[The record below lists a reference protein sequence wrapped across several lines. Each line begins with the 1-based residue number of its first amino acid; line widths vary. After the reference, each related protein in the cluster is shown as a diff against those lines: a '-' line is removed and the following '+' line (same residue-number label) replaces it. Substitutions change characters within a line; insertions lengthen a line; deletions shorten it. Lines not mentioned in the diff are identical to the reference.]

1 MKKIVKILTIVLALS
16 LVSALTLVASAED
29 GYPDTIEIVFGTP
42 SIDGKVGDGEWEG
55 GTWMTLD
62 AQTQRQ
68 WAWSAATDGRGYQNV
83 QPAED
88 DQFKSEIKLMADEEN
103 LYIIERRTDDA
114 YLIFADIAGQAFLY
128 DGNGICIMK
137 KGDVSSLRTISCLAE
152 GVTTDKPVIDVQGQ
166 QNIDGVEAA
175 STVTENGFVL
185 EISVPWSVMSS
196 NGLTLKDFASGNI
209 QITYY
214 VVNIFDAA
222 YEEYV
227 GLDSQIQSGWVK
239 YSYQLQYPGVVSWE
253 KSPVVK
259 VTGAPD
265 YITSE
270 AETEPAPET
279 VVTEPPAVDTADLV
293 PTDNT
298 GSEPVPVGSS
308 DKTTDKAPATT
319 GTTTDGTGS
328 NTGLII
334 GICVAAVLVIAVVAA
349 VIIASK
355 KKK

>member
-16 LVSALTLVASAED
+16 LVSALTLVSLAD
-29 GYPDTIEIVFGTP
+29 DDVYPGTIEVVFGTP
-42 SIDGKVGDGEWEG
+42 SIDGKIGDGEWEG

-83 QPAED
+83 QPSED

-103 LYIIERRTDDA
+103 LYIVERRSDDG
-114 YLIFADIAGQAFLY
+114 YMIFGDVAGQAYLY

-152 GVTTDKPVIDVQGQ
+152 GATRTEPAIDVQGKQ
-166 QNIDGVEAA
+166 DIDGVEAS
-175 STVTENGFVL
+175 STVEENGFVL
-185 EISVPWSVMSS
+185 EISIPWSVLSS
-196 NGLTLKDFASGNI
+196 NGFTLKDFVSGNI

-214 VVNIFDAA
+214 VVNIFDSA
-222 YEEYV
+222 YEEFV
-227 GLDSQIQSGWVK
+227 GLESQIQSGWVK

-253 KSPVVK
+253 KSPVIK

-265 YITSE
+265 YIT
-270 AETEPAPET
+270 ETEPAPDT
-279 VVTEPPAVDTADLV
+279 VVTEPSTVDTAEPV
-293 PTDNT
+293 PTDNA
-298 GSEPVPVGSS
+298 GSDTVPTTSS
-308 DKTTDKAPATT
+308 GKTTDKAPVST
-319 GTTTDGTGS
+319 GTTPDGTGS

-334 GICVAAVLVIAVVAA
+334 GIIAAVVVVIAVVAI
-349 VIIASK
+349 IIAK